1 MLSVSNLIKHTTVG
15 VNKLSLKDIHCQYKQ
30 FSKLSLKDMHCL
42 LGNHE
47 VDFKTLLRTISRAEK
62 PLCLDHLEQQESCV
76 YLLKRR
82 GV

>member
-1 MLSVSNLIKHTTVG
+1 VFTCTNKNSYKLNSNKHTEFKAT
-15 VNKLSLKDIHCQYKQ
+15 KIALIP
-30 FSKLSLKDMHCL
+30 L

-47 VDFKTLLRTISRAEK
+47 VDFKTLLKTISRAEK
-62 PLCLDHLEQQESCV
+62 SLCLDHLEQQESCV